1 MARILCVKTV
11 FIGSRVLGC
20 VRSSLNLMGQDVF
33 LLLVSRFWTYIQAT
47 VRSPCLTYKN
57 EEKHTCFTQAGTGLH
72 PKRDKANFRKKD
84 TCPSPQTQSR
94 DGQGLLSVWQK
105 HFQVQKWRNSVK
117 RFGEIPGGNGA
128 ALVEL
133 QGVNISAQILWA
145 SWDRQTVLS
154 IQHEAR
160 AMGQENHRMVLMP
173 GEAWDP
179 RGKLEPAMPPRGGS
193 RQHTSGEGWWVPRTS
208 WEGSWATWSCAR
220 HRTSMRLPSLIW
232 KIMTPFL

>member
-1 MARILCVKTV
+1 MS
-11 FIGSRVLGC
+11 FS
-20 VRSSLNLMGQDVF
+20 F
-33 LLLVSRFWTYIQAT
+33 LFPDSGLSFKQLYVHPVSPIKMRRNTLVSPKRVQVYIQRETRQTLERKTPAHP
-47 VRSPCLTYKN
+47 RRLR
-57 EEKHTCFTQAGTGLH
+57 AGTDKVCCLSGRNTF
-72 PKRDKANFRKKD
+72 KYRNEGTAWRD
-84 TCPSPQTQSR
+84 
-94 DGQGLLSVWQK
+94 L
-105 HFQVQKWRNSVK
+105 VK
-117 RFGEIPGGNGA
+117 FLGGNGA

-193 RQHTSGEGWWVPRTS
+193 RQHTSGEGWRVPRTS